1 MFRSTNINLF
11 SVTCKFKIHRQFLL
25 HERYAKFLFLILVT
39 YTDVN
44 WAHARTNEQKIS
56 ETIWGFCVG
65 IDQMIGKM
73 EIPGSFSFHW
83 QVDRY
88 DMLG

>member
-1 MFRSTNINLF
+1 MRGN
-11 SVTCKFKIHRQFLL
+11 
-25 HERYAKFLFLILVT
+25 AKFLFLILVS

-44 WAHARTNEQKIS
+44 WAHACTNEQKIS
-56 ETIWGFCVG
+56 ETIWGFCVW